1 MNAPRSRS
9 LPRALRRG
17 LASLPRTLRL
27 GFVVSLVAASLP
39 TLATPARAQAT
50 GDPFSSPGGFELRPY
65 VGAYIPTGNQR
76 DFLEDA
82 VLTGVQGSLRINPV
96 FALTGTFGWSPSE
109 DRLTL
114 GDPTLDLCQ
123 YDIGGEARAANW
135 VRGETWNFSP
145 FVGLGLGGRT
155 YHYRD
160 LDVDASTQFGGY
172 GALGGDLGFGRLGLR
187 LEARD
192 YLSRFEPL
200 IGDGDSDTRNDVALL
215 AGLNYR
221 F

>member
-1 MNAPRSRS
+1 
-9 LPRALRRG
+9 
-17 LASLPRTLRL
+17 
-27 GFVVSLVAASLP
+27 
-39 TLATPARAQAT
+39 
-50 GDPFSSPGGFELRPY
+50 
-65 VGAYIPTGNQR
+65 
-76 DFLEDA
+76 
-82 VLTGVQGSLRINPV
+82 LRINPV

-114 GDPTLDLCQ
+114 GDPTLDLYQ